1 LEDSYVVVTK
11 SREEK
16 KIERERENIQ
26 WMGMKGKGKI
36 QNGGI

>member
-1 LEDSYVVVTK
+1 VVVTK

-16 KIERERENIQ
+16 ISRERENIQ